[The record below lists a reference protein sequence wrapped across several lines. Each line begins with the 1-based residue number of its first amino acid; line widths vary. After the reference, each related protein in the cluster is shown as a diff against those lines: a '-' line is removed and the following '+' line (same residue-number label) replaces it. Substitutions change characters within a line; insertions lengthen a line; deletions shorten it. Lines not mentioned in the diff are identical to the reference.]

1 MFCLKQI
8 QTIKES
14 NIYSPEIAK
23 AGSQNPQIWLP
34 WAEELALIGP
44 VMTVMEADESDEYL
58 KTVCVP
64 QILNFFNISN
74 QIHSMYQLEP
84 LCGTYQGPVGHGIA

>member
-8 QTIKES
+8 ETIEES

-23 AGSQNPQIWLP
+23 AGSQTPQWLP
-34 WAEELALIGP
+34 WAEELALIET

-58 KTVCVP
+58 KIVCAP
-64 QILNFFNISN
+64 QLLKFFNISN
-74 QIHSMYQLEP
+74 QIHSMYQLMQ
-84 LCGTYQGPVGHGIA
+84 LQYRSHS